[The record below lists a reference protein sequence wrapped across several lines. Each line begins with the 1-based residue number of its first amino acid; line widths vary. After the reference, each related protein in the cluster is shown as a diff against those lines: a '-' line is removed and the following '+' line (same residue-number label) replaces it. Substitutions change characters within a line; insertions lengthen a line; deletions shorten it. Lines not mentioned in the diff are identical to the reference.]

1 MSQGN
6 SLSLEDSQ
14 AQIWDLRHEL
24 KLRDQLVQQLST
36 ELLQLITAEQQPPLP
51 STQTQVLASD
61 SEVALLHSQIQ
72 ALENQLIASRL
83 QATHRQQ
90 EIAYLQ
96 QIVEELRD
104 RNQTLERT
112 TQELPVTYRQKFCQR
127 LASVKEKVAALQ
139 LENRQLQTEL
149 QTVSYQL
156 ALMTRQSRGE
166 KPDLMLYALKQ
177 SESVSNNPNV

>member
-6 SLSLEDSQ
+6 ALPLEDTQ

-51 STQTQVLASD
+51 LTEAQVSGSD
-61 SEVALLHSQIQ
+61 LEVDLLLSQMQ
-72 ALENQLIASRL
+72 ALENQLIASQL

-104 RNQTLERT
+104 RNQTLERAI
-112 TQELPVTYRQKFCQR
+112 QELPVTYRQKFCQR
-127 LASVKEKVAALQ
+127 LASVKEKVAVIQ

-166 KPDLMLYALKQ
+166 KPDQTFRTLKQ
-177 SESVSNNPNV
+177 SESVSNHPKV